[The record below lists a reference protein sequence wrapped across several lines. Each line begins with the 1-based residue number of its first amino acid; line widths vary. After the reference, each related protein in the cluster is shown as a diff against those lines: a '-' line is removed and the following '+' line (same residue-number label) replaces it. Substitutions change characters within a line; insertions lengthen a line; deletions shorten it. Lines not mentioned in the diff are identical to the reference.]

1 MAVHN
6 DISQNDNTDSVLLAG
21 VKELVETAFPK
32 QEDTTNKRFV
42 NSKQKRKAF
51 LSLIILCFLVVLTD
65 LIISILNG
73 NNIFLMISC
82 KQTLLYKLSENE

>member
-51 LSLIILCFLVVLTD
+51 LSLIILCFLVVLTY

-73 NNIFLMISC
+73 NNIFFNDFL
-82 KQTLLYKLSENE
+82 QTNLTL

>member
-32 QEDTTNKRFV
+32 QEDTTNKRLV
-42 NSKQKRKAF
+42 NSKQKVKR
-51 LSLIILCFLVVLTD
+51 FLV
-65 LIISILNG
+65 
-73 NNIFLMISC
+73 
-82 KQTLLYKLSENE
+82 